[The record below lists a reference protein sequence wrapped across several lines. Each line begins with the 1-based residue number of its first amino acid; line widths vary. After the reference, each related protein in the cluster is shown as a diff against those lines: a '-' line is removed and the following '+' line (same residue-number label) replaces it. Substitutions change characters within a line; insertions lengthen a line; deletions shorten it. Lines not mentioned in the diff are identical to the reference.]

1 MHLTT
6 AAQLKQFSPRH
17 PTTGTKKNQKALR
30 MCGRTMKKVRRCL
43 DNCHLTELCKLGRT
57 MSPVV
62 LRSIFLGYR
71 ASSPFF
77 STLRNVP
84 YTGAR
89 LFIEQVSAGPC
100 SKSQLPFPFAP
111 VVWGHP
117 PAPSSPGPASPSFT
131 PRLLSHSL
139 SFQPCL
145 QPNTPRTPLP
155 PPT

>member
-1 MHLTT
+1 
-6 AAQLKQFSPRH
+6 
-17 PTTGTKKNQKALR
+17 
-30 MCGRTMKKVRRCL
+30 MKKVRRCL

-89 LFIEQVSAGPC
+89 LFIEQGWYITIVRLCGNPPYCSLHPFFQVSAGPC